1 MLLARVGPF
10 HAGVVHQSFG
20 FQAGNPLDE
29 LVVKIGVANVC
40 VPDSLQGYLPGAGL
54 HVVGPVAGALLA
66 TQSVGALLL
75 HVPLAAQIGDTLLLR
90 QAVALQQLLLLRQ
103 AVALQQVLD
112 LRIAI

>member
-1 MLLARVGPF
+1 MRARQPPGLF
-10 HAGVVHQSFG
+10 A
-20 FQAGNPLDE
+20 
-29 LVVKIGVANVC
+29 
-40 VPDSLQGYLPGAGL
+40 GAGL

-90 QAVALQQLLLLRQ
+90 HAVVLQQLLLLRH
-103 AVALQQVLD
+103 AVTVQQILD